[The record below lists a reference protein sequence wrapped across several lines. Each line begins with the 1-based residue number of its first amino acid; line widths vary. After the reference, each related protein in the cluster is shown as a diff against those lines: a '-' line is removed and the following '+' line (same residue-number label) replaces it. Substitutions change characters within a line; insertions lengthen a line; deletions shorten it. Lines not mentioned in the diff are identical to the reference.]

1 MAFKKMLKAKYPPR
15 MWCVYGYPNSGKSTF
30 STQMKG
36 PQLVIDADNRY
47 AEVLHLTQAAYALSE
62 IASDNTDADRITAIL
77 DQHMPSTDVG
87 TIVIDSLTAIIS
99 PLVTQAIIDKD
110 HGREKNLYAGF
121 RDKALAMRQLQDAVT
136 KWGTDVLWIYHL
148 RDSRDAQGNAR
159 KSPTLSATEAVRLIR
174 SINMQLEVVQER
186 KPPASHNGSK
196 DAGDTNGIPRRG
208 IKIVW
213 ARRGRSGDTIWDER
227 GNWTGMPELIEAA
240 VYDGL
245 TPSEMDGIEKGTPK
259 VFPTSAVAI
268 AWAVDQGA
276 FDNIPHAQ
284 NAYDKIKRERAPQTA
299 VEMAALWVA
308 DVQLRLLWNY
318 ASTREIQ
325 KDMVDVVLARSQDD
339 AVAALVLLQD
349 EFELKAV

>member
-1 MAFKKMLKAKYPPR
+1 MPFKKMLKPKYPPR
-15 MWCVYGYPNSGKSTF
+15 LWCVYGYPNSGKSTF

-77 DQHMPSTDVG
+77 DQQMPSTDVG
-87 TIVIDSLTAIIS
+87 TIVVDSLTAIIS

-174 SINMQLEVVQER
+174 SINMQLEVVVEGR
-186 KPPASHNGSK
+186 NGS
-196 DAGDTNGIPRRG
+196 TRRG
-208 IKIVW
+208 IKVVW
-213 ARRGRSGDTIWDER
+213 ARRGRSGMTIWDER
-227 GNWTGMPELIEAA
+227 GNWTGMPELIESAA
-240 VYDGL
+240 YDGL
-245 TPSEMDGIEKGTPK
+245 TQTEMDGIEKGTPK